1 MCVME
6 AASSYWKPPFH
17 LLKDAIE
24 CWVAGARDV
33 KNEPGRPKTGKLDAV
48 CLAKLAQRGMLRPSF
63 VPPPWQRQLRDL
75 CRYWRTLIS
84 ERTRESSGRRSCWKA
99 PC

>member
-1 MCVME
+1 MRDGGRLVVLE
-6 AASSYWKPPFH
+6 AAVSSARRRDRV
-17 LLKDAIE
+17 LG
-24 CWVAGARDV
+24 AGARDV